1 MVPSLTK
8 IDVARRQLVTA
19 IRLLFDGGD
28 SVSIFSLAANAW
40 EVIDVLCNKAGVL
53 SFSNQTRENIQSGK
67 DLKCD
72 YINSPYRNFFK
83 HADRDPEAVSP
94 QPKDSDIDSLIFLA
108 VEDYLRLQKKSPVE
122 FQVFQLW
129 FISIYIDKVSAE
141 ALSETLGVI
150 ESAFPNIGSLMRADC
165 LAMGSKVLL
174 NAKVDQDLLS
184 DPRTEQTR

>member
-1 MVPSLTK
+1 MACGWRKFAVRCR
-8 IDVARRQLVTA
+8 DH
-19 IRLLFDGGD
+19 
-28 SVSIFSLAANAW
+28 
-40 EVIDVLCNKAGVL
+40 
-53 SFSNQTRENIQSGK
+53 IQSGK
-67 DLKCD
+67 DLKYD

-150 ESAFPNIGSLMRADC
+150 ESTFPNIGSLMRADR
-165 LAMGSKVLL
+165 LAMGSKALL
-174 NAKVDQDLLS
+174 DAKVDQDLLS
-184 DPRTEQTR
+184 DPRSEQTR